1 MPSIRIRSQSN
12 TLTLNDRGVAIDNNS
27 SVEAVVEVLLS
38 NGLKKSF
45 NFKGFRDFE
54 KYRDS
59 LLPVQFV
66 KVVNVEAFFVDDYAR
81 PTQVDN
87 NGYCVGVFE
96 ENECAVYLLLD
107 QDKLVHRRFTNGTG
121 ISKFCASK

>member
-1 MPSIRIRSQSN
+1 MSSIRIRSQSN
-12 TLTLNDRGVAIDNNS
+12 TLTLNDRGVAVDNNS
-27 SVEAVVEVLLS
+27 SVEAVVDVLLS
-38 NGLKKSF
+38 NGTRKSI
-45 NFKGFRDFE
+45 NFKGFRDFK

-81 PTQVDN
+81 PNQVDN

-96 ENECAVYLLLD
+96 ENECSVYLLLD
-107 QDKLVHRRFTNGTG
+107 QDKLVHR
-121 ISKFCASK
+121 